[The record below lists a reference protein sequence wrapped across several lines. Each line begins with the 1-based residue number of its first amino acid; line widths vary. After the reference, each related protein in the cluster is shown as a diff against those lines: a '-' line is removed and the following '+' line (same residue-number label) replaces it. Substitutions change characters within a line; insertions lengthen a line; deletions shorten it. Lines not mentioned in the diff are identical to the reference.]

1 LANFHS
7 HPSKI
12 FSRHFHF
19 SLAASPHARQQAPF
33 FLPGSHGSKQPAG
46 SKASPHGALPPRLN
60 GVAEQQPPALL
71 SPWRREQFP
80 WPSSIPAG
88 TPRSRRPLRS
98 SSPRPPWR
106 STPLPFKRSSSI
118 PPWPWRPSALLC
130 PRPGNTHDQHPPLPN
145 APFPPALCS
154 TQEPFFS
161 PMAPP
166 FLPWKNQQPPLCCC
180 RAPAPASSHGA
191 GDSLRAST
199 SPISSTSVRAQQHP
213 CAAPLLHLLPIFPT
227 KQHPQRVAVAHG
239 RAPFL
244 PGRLAYC
251 PGRPENPNS
260 ELHRRPAQQA
270 ARCSSTPCVRCFAQ
284 PHPQRRRNPW

>member
-1 LANFHS
+1 M
-7 HPSKI
+7 
-12 FSRHFHF
+12 
-19 SLAASPHARQQAPF
+19 ASSF
-33 FLPGSHGSKQPAG
+33 PA
-46 SKASPHGALPPRLN
+46 HGALPPRLN

-98 SSPRPPWR
+98 SSSRPPWC
-106 STPLPFKRSSSI
+106 STPLPFKCSSSI
-118 PPWPWRPSALLC
+118 PLL
-130 PRPGNTHDQHPPLPN
+130 
-145 APFPPALCS
+145 
-154 TQEPFFS
+154 

-191 GDSLRAST
+191 EDSLRAST

-244 PGRLAYC
+244 PGRLAHC
-251 PGRPENPNS
+251 PGRPEI
-260 ELHRRPAQQA
+260 PAA
-270 ARCSSTPCVRCFAQ
+270 SSTADLRSKLRAAAACRVFAVLRSPIRDAVETRASRQ
-284 PHPQRRRNPW
+284 SPFVAHACSIQDRSGAPRACTSQLRSRSGPRDGDRARDMVPTTGCRWWTTQGRMDLTTGC